1 MLEETPIFRILDQRC
16 AILPTSLS
24 QREVH
29 GSATDRT
36 HRAHAAVKR
45 SFTGPRDDGR
55 CMTIALKIDMPDRAE
70 TAPSKAL
77 CPSARAEI
85 LSGCGTVATALVG

>member
-1 MLEETPIFRILDQRC
+1 
-16 AILPTSLS
+16 
-24 QREVH
+24 
-29 GSATDRT
+29 
-36 HRAHAAVKR
+36 
-45 SFTGPRDDGR
+45 
-55 CMTIALKIDMPDRAE
+55 MTIALKIDMPDRAE